1 MPGRSLHRPRPGA
14 IAARAPMAR
23 FPAELAEENTG
34 MPQRYASR
42 VRLAL
47 PALVGASLG
56 TLLGGAAARAQPL
69 QVYSEF
75 ARLDHDGHV
84 IAPETPREILS
95 PALARNAY
103 TSFQV
108 VVQAGEHMLWR
119 LHVGQNP
126 ENAVRVTIYREIGAG
141 LERGDLPVNGQGAQI
156 FWMDLWV
163 DRNAPVQRIKIEPAL
178 YMDGDWVTYPMEARI
193 MDARVPDSA
202 NPQPLCSLPKPEG
215 PNLMAA
221 QQFRNA
227 AQDGALAAQIPEA
240 ERNKL
245 RAFCE
250 APLTESYFR
259 IRDYLFRMR

>member
-1 MPGRSLHRPRPGA
+1 MP
-14 IAARAPMAR
+14 R

-47 PALVGASLG
+47 PTVLGASLWALLG
-56 TLLGGAAARAQPL
+56 TLFDGGAARAQSL

-75 ARLDHDGHV
+75 ARLDRDGRV
-84 IAPETPREILS
+84 IAHDTPREILS
-95 PALARNAY
+95 PALVRNAY

-108 VVQAGEHMLWR
+108 VVQAGEHTLWR

-126 ENAVRVTIYREIGAG
+126 ENAVRVTIYREIGAS

-178 YMDGDWVTYPMEARI
+178 YIDGDWVTYPMEARI
-193 MDARVPDSA
+193 METRVPDSA
-202 NPQPLCSLPKPEG
+202 NRRPLCSLPEPEG
-215 PNLMAA
+215 PDLMAA
-221 QQFRNA
+221 LQFRNA

-250 APLTESYFR
+250 APPPTEGYFR

>member
-1 MPGRSLHRPRPGA
+1 
-14 IAARAPMAR
+14 
-23 FPAELAEENTG
+23 

-56 TLLGGAAARAQPL
+56 TLLGGGAARAQPL

-75 ARLDHDGHV
+75 ARLDHDGRA

-108 VVQAGEHMLWR
+108 VVQADEHTLWR

-126 ENAVRVTIYREIGAG
+126 ENAVRVTIYREIGAS
-141 LERGDLPVNGQGAQI
+141 LERGDLPVNGQGVQI

-163 DRNAPVQRIKIEPAL
+163 DRNAPVQRIKVEPAL
-178 YMDGDWVTYPMEARI
+178 YIDGDWVTYPMEARI
-193 MDARVPDSA
+193 MEARVPDSA
-202 NPQPLCSLPKPEG
+202 NLQPLCSLPKPEG
-215 PNLMAA
+215 SNLMAA
-221 QQFRNA
+221 LQFRNA
-227 AQDGALAAQIPEA
+227 AQDGALATQIPEA

-250 APLTESYFR
+250 APPLTEGYFR